1 MCWVQK
7 VFTYN
12 SFLTSQFTYSQ
23 NTFALIL
30 QRRECSTELELEAI
44 YLSFQFK
51 APLTLLVYE
60 DQVQFFLCDKIKKA
74 LPRNWETCFLFIYL
88 LATVT
93 TLSLIFFFNCKIGD
107 NTICPLYFTRCCKV
121 QMRWSFENYKR

>member
-7 VFTYN
+7 VFTCN

-23 NTFALIL
+23 NMSALIL
-30 QRRECSTELELEAI
+30 QRRECSTELELEAM
-44 YLSFQFK
+44 YLYSQFK

-60 DQVQFFLCDKIKKA
+60 DQVQFFLCDKIKK
-74 LPRNWETCFLFIYL
+74 LCPRNWEICFLFIYL

-93 TLSLIFFFNCKIGD
+93 TLSLIFLFNCKIGD
-107 NTICPLYFTRCCKV
+107 NTICPPYFTRCCKV
-121 QMRWSFENYKR
+121 QMSWSFKNYKS